1 MSLPASRL
9 ITAVLAMTAACAA
22 WAQTIY
28 LDGHKAVH
36 DNLNNIWLCSVPQE
50 VFGQD
55 WTPVV
60 TTDGSLTDV
69 VINGTAVQDSSTV
82 LLEQIAG
89 GRLYTFSAMMGGQPV
104 NGNIT
109 FTWLPVLELNG
120 EFGNEYAPGTVSL
133 NAPDGSGKDDMLAK
147 LKWRGGIT
155 NTGER
160 HKRNYHIKFVDSIGE
175 KKNRRLL
182 DMRKDNHW
190 KLDAGQIDPLRIRN
204 RVCSDLWLDMARDP
218 WFKALDSTAVNGS
231 HGRVTEVILNGKYH
245 GIYGL
250 IEPVD
255 RKQLGLV
262 KHDTV
267 ANVFHGQQWVSK
279 QWARTYVLPSY
290 NNNSET
296 WNKNEVSYPDFE
308 DVHPTDWSTLYNAF
322 NFARRAD
329 SVDDWQLLADSLDYY
344 FDTPVL
350 EDYFILLVTLQ
361 ALDNETKNIYYSLYD
376 KATGDR
382 RLTVTAWDLDV
393 SLGAKTLTG
402 LTDAMV
408 SPERDLGWI
417 TNLCLIDMFNH
428 SAPHR
433 QHIIDRYWELRD
445 TWLNTDNLVARFQ
458 TAVDELENC
467 GAAAREEARWS
478 RDSDIGG
485 KTLDISA
492 EMQKVEQWI
501 RRRMV
506 YLDEN
511 VFKRPAAL
519 LGDVD
524 DDGSVDIAD
533 VVALIDYVLS
543 GVPVNEAN
551 SDVDGDGT
559 ITIADIVALIDIILT
574 APRP

>member
-1 MSLPASRL
+1 MSFSASRF
-9 ITAVLAMTAACAA
+9 IMAALAMTTACVA
-22 WAQTIY
+22 WAQAFF

-50 VFGQD
+50 VFGHE
-55 WTPVV
+55 WMPVV
-60 TTDGSLTDV
+60 TIDSTMTDV
-69 VINGTAVQDSSTV
+69 IINGTQVANGDHV
-82 LLEQIAG
+82 LLNQIAG
-89 GRLYTFSAMMGGQPV
+89 GRLFPFMAKVDGRIIA
-104 NGNIT
+104 GNIT
-109 FTWLPVLELNG
+109 FTWLPVLELEG

-133 NAPDGSGKDDMLAK
+133 NAPDGSGKSDMMAK
-147 LKWRGGIT
+147 LKWRGGVT
-155 NTGER
+155 NTGDK

-204 RVCSDLWLDMARDP
+204 RVCTDLWLDMSRDP

-267 ANVFHGQQWVSK
+267 ENVFHGQQWVSK
-279 QWARTYVLPSY
+279 LWAPTYYLPRY
-290 NNNSET
+290 NNSSNM
-296 WNKNEVSYPDFE
+296 WNQNEVNYPEFE

-322 NFARRAD
+322 DFARRVDAA
-329 SVDDWQLLADSLDYY
+329 DDWQTLSDSLDYY

-350 EDYFILLVTLQ
+350 EDYFILLVTIQ

-376 KATGDR
+376 KTTGDK
-382 RLTVTAWDLDV
+382 RLTVTPWDLDV

-408 SPERDLGWI
+408 SPERELNWV
-417 TNLCLIDMFNH
+417 TNLYLIDMFNH

-433 QHIIDRYWELRD
+433 QHIIDRYWQLRQ
-445 TWLNTDNLVARFQ
+445 TWLDTDNLVARFQ
-458 TAVDELENC
+458 AAVDELENS

-478 RDSDIGG
+478 HDSDINGQ
-485 KTLDISA
+485 TLDISA
-492 EMQKVEQWI
+492 EMNRVEQWI
-501 RRRMV
+501 RRHMA

-511 VFKRPAAL
+511 VFVRAAGIP
-519 LGDVD
+519 GD
-524 DDGSVDIAD
+524 A
-533 VVALIDYVLS
+533 
-543 GVPVNEAN
+543 
-551 SDVDGDGT
+551 DGDGEVS
-559 ITIADIVALIDIILT
+559 IADITTILDYMLSGKPINERQADVDNDGSINIGDIVMLVDIILNK
-574 APRP
+574 

>member
-1 MSLPASRL
+1 MSFSASRF
-9 ITAVLAMTAACAA
+9 IMAVLAMTTACVA
-22 WAQTIY
+22 WAQAFF

-50 VFGQD
+50 VFGHE
-55 WTPVV
+55 WMPVV
-60 TTDGSLTDV
+60 TIDSTMTDV
-69 VINGTAVQDSSTV
+69 IINGTQVANGDQV
-82 LLEQIAG
+82 LLNQIAG
-89 GRLYTFSAMMGGQPV
+89 GRLFPFMAKVDGRIIA
-104 NGNIT
+104 GNIT
-109 FTWLPVLELNG
+109 FTWLPVLELEG

-133 NAPDGSGKDDMLAK
+133 NAPDGSGKSDMMAK
-147 LKWRGGIT
+147 LKWRGGVT
-155 NTGER
+155 NNGDK

-204 RVCSDLWLDMARDP
+204 RVCSDLWLDMSRDP

-267 ANVFHGQQWVSK
+267 QNVFHGQQWVSK
-279 QWARTYVLPSY
+279 LWAPTYYLPRY
-290 NNNSET
+290 NNSSNM
-296 WNKNEVSYPDFE
+296 WNQNEVNYPEFE
-308 DVHPTDWSTLYNAF
+308 DVHPTDWGTLYNAF
-322 NFARRAD
+322 DFARRVDAA
-329 SVDDWQLLADSLDYY
+329 DDWQTLSDSLDYY

-350 EDYFILLVTLQ
+350 EDYFILLVTIQ

-376 KATGDR
+376 KATGDK
-382 RLTVTAWDLDV
+382 RLTVTPWDLDV

-408 SPERDLGWI
+408 SPERELNWV
-417 TNLCLIDMFNH
+417 TNLYLIDMFNH
-428 SAPHR
+428 SEPHR
-433 QHIIDRYWELRD
+433 QHIIDRYWQLRQ

-458 TAVDELENC
+458 AAVDELENS

-478 RDSDIGG
+478 HDSDINGQ
-485 KTLDISA
+485 TLDISA
-492 EMQKVEQWI
+492 EMNRVEQWI
-501 RRRMV
+501 RRHMA

-511 VFKRPAAL
+511 VFVRTA
-519 LGDVD
+519 
-524 DDGSVDIAD
+524 
-533 VVALIDYVLS
+533 
-543 GVPVNEAN
+543 GVPGDA
-551 SDVDGDGT
+551 DGDGEVS
-559 ITIADIVALIDIILT
+559 IADITTILDYMLSGKPINEQQADVDNDGSINIGDVVMLVDIILNK
-574 APRP
+574 

>member
-1 MSLPASRL
+1 MSFSASRF
-9 ITAVLAMTAACAA
+9 IMAALAMTTACVA
-22 WAQTIY
+22 WAQAFF

-50 VFGQD
+50 VFGHE
-55 WTPVV
+55 WMPVV
-60 TTDGSLTDV
+60 TIDSTMTDV
-69 VINGTAVQDSSTV
+69 IINGTQVVNGDQV
-82 LLEQIAG
+82 LLNQIAG
-89 GRLYTFSAMMGGQPV
+89 GRLFPFMAKVDGRIIA
-104 NGNIT
+104 GNIT
-109 FTWLPVLELNG
+109 FTWLPVLELEG

-133 NAPDGSGKDDMLAK
+133 NAPDGSGKSDMMAK
-147 LKWRGGIT
+147 LKWRGGVT
-155 NTGER
+155 NTGDK

-204 RVCSDLWLDMARDP
+204 RVCSDLWLDMSRDP

-267 ANVFHGQQWVSK
+267 ENVFHGQQWVSK
-279 QWARTYVLPSY
+279 LWAPTYYLPRY
-290 NNNSET
+290 NNSSNM
-296 WNKNEVSYPDFE
+296 WNQNEVNYPEFE
-308 DVHPTDWSTLYNAF
+308 DVHPTDWSALYNAF
-322 NFARRAD
+322 DFARRVDAA
-329 SVDDWQLLADSLDYY
+329 DDWQTLSDSLDYY

-350 EDYFILLVTLQ
+350 EDYFILLVTIQ

-376 KATGDR
+376 KATGDK
-382 RLTVTAWDLDV
+382 RLTVTPWDLDV

-408 SPERDLGWI
+408 SPERELNWV
-417 TNLCLIDMFNH
+417 TNLYLIDMFNH

-433 QHIIDRYWELRD
+433 QHIIDRYWQLRQ
-445 TWLNTDNLVARFQ
+445 TWLDTDNLVARFQ
-458 TAVDELENC
+458 AAVDELENS

-478 RDSDIGG
+478 HDSDINGQ
-485 KTLDISA
+485 TLDINA
-492 EMQKVEQWI
+492 EMNRVEQWI
-501 RRRMV
+501 RRHMA

-511 VFKRPAAL
+511 VFVRAAGIP
-519 LGDVD
+519 GD
-524 DDGSVDIAD
+524 A
-533 VVALIDYVLS
+533 
-543 GVPVNEAN
+543 
-551 SDVDGDGT
+551 DGDGEVS
-559 ITIADIVALIDIILT
+559 IADITTILDYMLSGKPINERQADVDNDGSINIGDIVMLVDIILNK
-574 APRP
+574 

>member
-1 MSLPASRL
+1 MSFSASRF
-9 ITAVLAMTAACAA
+9 IMAALAMTTACVA
-22 WAQTIY
+22 WAQAFF

-50 VFGQD
+50 VFGHE
-55 WTPVV
+55 WMPVV
-60 TTDGSLTDV
+60 TIDSTMTDV
-69 VINGTAVQDSSTV
+69 IINGTQVANGDQV
-82 LLEQIAG
+82 LLNQIAG
-89 GRLYTFSAMMGGQPV
+89 GRLFPFMAKVDGRIIA
-104 NGNIT
+104 GNIT
-109 FTWLPVLELNG
+109 FTWLPVLELEG

-133 NAPDGSGKDDMLAK
+133 NAPDGSGKSDMMAK
-147 LKWRGGIT
+147 LKWRGGVT
-155 NTGER
+155 NTGDK

-204 RVCSDLWLDMARDP
+204 RVCSDLWLDMSRDP

-267 ANVFHGQQWVSK
+267 ENVFHGQQWVSK
-279 QWARTYVLPSY
+279 LWAPTYYLPRY
-290 NNNSET
+290 NNSSNM
-296 WNKNEVSYPDFE
+296 WNQNEVNYPEFE

-322 NFARRAD
+322 DFARRVDAA
-329 SVDDWQLLADSLDYY
+329 DDWQTLSDSLDYY

-350 EDYFILLVTLQ
+350 EDYFILLVTIQ

-376 KATGDR
+376 KATGDK
-382 RLTVTAWDLDV
+382 RLTVTPWDLDV

-408 SPERDLGWI
+408 SPERELNWV
-417 TNLCLIDMFNH
+417 TNLYLIDMFNH

-433 QHIIDRYWELRD
+433 QHIIDRYWQLRQ

-458 TAVDELENC
+458 AAVDELENS

-478 RDSDIGG
+478 HDNDINGQ
-485 KTLDISA
+485 TLDISA
-492 EMQKVEQWI
+492 EMNRVEQWI
-501 RRRMV
+501 RRHMA

-511 VFKRPAAL
+511 VFVRAAGIP
-519 LGDVD
+519 GD
-524 DDGSVDIAD
+524 A
-533 VVALIDYVLS
+533 
-543 GVPVNEAN
+543 
-551 SDVDGDGT
+551 DGDGEVS
-559 ITIADIVALIDIILT
+559 IADITTILDYMLSGKPINERQADVDNDGSINIGDIVMLVDIILNK
-574 APRP
+574 

>member
-1 MSLPASRL
+1 MSFSASRF
-9 ITAVLAMTAACAA
+9 IMAALAMTTACVA
-22 WAQTIY
+22 WAQAFF

-50 VFGQD
+50 VFGHE
-55 WTPVV
+55 WMPVV
-60 TTDGSLTDV
+60 TIDSTMTDV
-69 VINGTAVQDSSTV
+69 IINGTQVANGDQV
-82 LLEQIAG
+82 LLNQIAG
-89 GRLYTFSAMMGGQPV
+89 GRLFPFMAKVDGRIIA
-104 NGNIT
+104 GNIT
-109 FTWLPVLELNG
+109 FTWLPVLELEG

-133 NAPDGSGKDDMLAK
+133 NAPDGSGKSDMMAK
-147 LKWRGGIT
+147 LKWRGGVT
-155 NTGER
+155 NTGDK

-204 RVCSDLWLDMARDP
+204 RVCSDLWLDMSRDP

-267 ANVFHGQQWVSK
+267 ENVFHGQQWVSK
-279 QWARTYVLPSY
+279 LWAPTYYLPRY
-290 NNNSET
+290 NNSSNM
-296 WNKNEVSYPDFE
+296 WNQNEVNYPEFE
-308 DVHPTDWSTLYNAF
+308 DVHPTDWSTLYKAF
-322 NFARRAD
+322 DFARRVDAA
-329 SVDDWQLLADSLDYY
+329 DDWQTLSDSLDYY

-350 EDYFILLVTLQ
+350 EDYFILLVTIQ

-376 KATGDR
+376 KATGDK
-382 RLTVTAWDLDV
+382 RLTVTPWDLDV

-408 SPERDLGWI
+408 SPERELNWV
-417 TNLCLIDMFNH
+417 TNLYLIDMFNH

-433 QHIIDRYWELRD
+433 QHIIDRYWQLRQ

-458 TAVDELENC
+458 AAVDELENS

-478 RDSDIGG
+478 HDNDINGQ
-485 KTLDISA
+485 TLDISA
-492 EMQKVEQWI
+492 EMNRVEQWI
-501 RRRMV
+501 RRHMA

-511 VFKRPAAL
+511 VFVRAAGIP
-519 LGDVD
+519 GD
-524 DDGSVDIAD
+524 A
-533 VVALIDYVLS
+533 
-543 GVPVNEAN
+543 
-551 SDVDGDGT
+551 DGDGEVS
-559 ITIADIVALIDIILT
+559 IADITTILDYMLSGKPINERQADVDNDGSINIGDIVMLVDIILNK
-574 APRP
+574 

>member
-1 MSLPASRL
+1 MSFSASRF
-9 ITAVLAMTAACAA
+9 IMAALAMTTACVA
-22 WAQTIY
+22 WAQAFF

-50 VFGQD
+50 VFGHE
-55 WTPVV
+55 WMPVV
-60 TTDGSLTDV
+60 TIDSTMTDV
-69 VINGTAVQDSSTV
+69 IINGTQVANGDQV
-82 LLEQIAG
+82 LLNQIAG
-89 GRLYTFSAMMGGQPV
+89 GRLFPFMAKVDGRIIA
-104 NGNIT
+104 GNIT
-109 FTWLPVLELNG
+109 FTWLPVLELEG

-133 NAPDGSGKDDMLAK
+133 NAPDGSGKSDMMAK
-147 LKWRGGIT
+147 LKWRGGVT
-155 NTGER
+155 NTGDK

-204 RVCSDLWLDMARDP
+204 RVSSDLWLDMSRDP

-267 ANVFHGQQWVSK
+267 ENVFHGQQWVSK
-279 QWARTYVLPSY
+279 LWAPTYYLPRY
-290 NNNSET
+290 NNSSNM
-296 WNKNEVSYPDFE
+296 WNQNEVNYPEFE

-322 NFARRAD
+322 DFARRVDAA
-329 SVDDWQLLADSLDYY
+329 DDWQTLSDSLDYY

-350 EDYFILLVTLQ
+350 EDYFILLVTIQ

-376 KATGDR
+376 KATGDK
-382 RLTVTAWDLDV
+382 RLTVTPWDLDV

-408 SPERDLGWI
+408 SPERELNWV
-417 TNLCLIDMFNH
+417 TNLYLIDMFNH
-428 SAPHR
+428 SEPHR
-433 QHIIDRYWELRD
+433 QHIIDRYWQLRQ
-445 TWLNTDNLVARFQ
+445 TWLDTDNLVARFQ
-458 TAVDELENC
+458 AAVDELENS

-478 RDSDIGG
+478 HDSDINGQ
-485 KTLDISA
+485 TLDISA
-492 EMQKVEQWI
+492 EMNRVEQWI
-501 RRRMV
+501 RRHMA

-511 VFKRPAAL
+511 VFVRAAGIP
-519 LGDVD
+519 GD
-524 DDGSVDIAD
+524 A
-533 VVALIDYVLS
+533 
-543 GVPVNEAN
+543 
-551 SDVDGDGT
+551 DGDGEVS
-559 ITIADIVALIDIILT
+559 IADITTILDYMLSGKPINERQADVDNDGSINIGDIVMLVDIILNK
-574 APRP
+574 

>member
-1 MSLPASRL
+1 MSFSASRF
-9 ITAVLAMTAACAA
+9 IMAALAMTTACVA
-22 WAQTIY
+22 WAQAFF

-50 VFGQD
+50 VFGHE
-55 WTPVV
+55 WMPVV
-60 TTDGSLTDV
+60 TIDSTMTDV
-69 VINGTAVQDSSTV
+69 IINGTQVANGDQV
-82 LLEQIAG
+82 LLNQIAG
-89 GRLYTFSAMMGGQPV
+89 GRLFPFMAKVDGRIIA
-104 NGNIT
+104 GNIT
-109 FTWLPVLELNG
+109 FTWLPVLELEG

-133 NAPDGSGKDDMLAK
+133 NAPDGSGKSDMMAK
-147 LKWRGGIT
+147 LKWRGGVT
-155 NTGER
+155 NTGDK

-204 RVCSDLWLDMARDP
+204 RVCSDLWLDMSRDP

-267 ANVFHGQQWVSK
+267 ENVFHGQQWVSK
-279 QWARTYVLPSY
+279 LWAPTYYLPRY
-290 NNNSET
+290 NNSSNM
-296 WNKNEVSYPDFE
+296 WNQNEVNYPEFE

-322 NFARRAD
+322 DFARRVDAA
-329 SVDDWQLLADSLDYY
+329 DDWQTLSDSLDYY

-350 EDYFILLVTLQ
+350 EDYFILLVTIQ

-376 KATGDR
+376 KATGDK
-382 RLTVTAWDLDV
+382 RLTVTPWDLDV

-408 SPERDLGWI
+408 SPERELNWV
-417 TNLCLIDMFNH
+417 TNLYLIDMFNH
-428 SAPHR
+428 STPHR
-433 QHIIDRYWELRD
+433 QHIIDRYWQLRQ
-445 TWLNTDNLVARFQ
+445 TWLDTDNLVARFQ
-458 TAVDELENC
+458 AAVDELENS
-467 GAAAREEARWS
+467 GAAARDEARWS
-478 RDSDIGG
+478 HDSDINGQ
-485 KTLDISA
+485 TLDISA
-492 EMQKVEQWI
+492 EMNRVEQWI
-501 RRRMV
+501 RRHMA

-511 VFKRPAAL
+511 VFVRATGIP
-519 LGDVD
+519 GD
-524 DDGSVDIAD
+524 A
-533 VVALIDYVLS
+533 
-543 GVPVNEAN
+543 
-551 SDVDGDGT
+551 DGDGEVS
-559 ITIADIVALIDIILT
+559 IADITTILDYMLSGKPINERQADVDNDGSINIGDIVMLVDIILNK
-574 APRP
+574 

>member
-1 MSLPASRL
+1 MA
-9 ITAVLAMTAACAA
+9 ALAMTTACVA
-22 WAQTIY
+22 WAQAFF

-50 VFGQD
+50 VFGHE
-55 WTPVV
+55 WMPVV
-60 TTDGSLTDV
+60 TIDSTMTDV
-69 VINGTAVQDSSTV
+69 IINGTQVVNGDQV
-82 LLEQIAG
+82 LLNQIAG
-89 GRLYTFSAMMGGQPV
+89 GRLFPFMAKVDGRIIA
-104 NGNIT
+104 GNIT
-109 FTWLPVLELNG
+109 FTWLPVLELEG

-133 NAPDGSGKDDMLAK
+133 NAPDGSGKSDMMAK
-147 LKWRGGIT
+147 LKWRGGVT
-155 NTGER
+155 NTGDK

-204 RVCSDLWLDMARDP
+204 RVCSDLWLDMSRDP

-267 ANVFHGQQWVSK
+267 ENVFHGQQWVSK
-279 QWARTYVLPSY
+279 LWAPTYYLPRY
-290 NNNSET
+290 NNNSDM
-296 WNKNEVSYPDFE
+296 WNQNEVNYPEFE
-308 DVHPTDWSTLYNAF
+308 DVHPTDWSTLYKAF
-322 NFARRAD
+322 DFARRVDEA
-329 SVDDWQLLADSLDYY
+329 DDWQTLRDSLDYY

-350 EDYFILLVTLQ
+350 EDYFILLVTIQ

-376 KATGDR
+376 KATGDK
-382 RLTVTAWDLDV
+382 RLTVTPWDLDV

-408 SPERDLGWI
+408 SPERELNWV
-417 TNLCLIDMFNH
+417 TNLYLIDMFNH
-428 SAPHR
+428 SEPHR
-433 QHIIDRYWELRD
+433 QHIIDRYWELRQ

-458 TAVDELENC
+458 AAVDELENS

-478 RDSDIGG
+478 HDSDINGQ
-485 KTLDISA
+485 TLDISA
-492 EMQKVEQWI
+492 EMNRVEQWI
-501 RRRMV
+501 RRHMA

-511 VFKRPAAL
+511 IFVRSAGIP
-519 LGDVD
+519 GD
-524 DDGSVDIAD
+524 A
-533 VVALIDYVLS
+533 
-543 GVPVNEAN
+543 
-551 SDVDGDGT
+551 DGDGEVS
-559 ITIADIVALIDIILT
+559 IADITTILDYMLSGKPINERQADVDNDGIINIGDIVMLVDIILSK
-574 APRP
+574 

>member
-1 MSLPASRL
+1 MSFSASRF
-9 ITAVLAMTAACAA
+9 IMAALAMTTACVA
-22 WAQTIY
+22 WAQAFF

-50 VFGQD
+50 VFGHE
-55 WTPVV
+55 WMPVV
-60 TTDGSLTDV
+60 TIDSTMTDV
-69 VINGTAVQDSSTV
+69 IINGTQVANGDQV
-82 LLEQIAG
+82 LLNQIAG
-89 GRLYTFSAMMGGQPV
+89 GRLFPFMAKVDGRIIA
-104 NGNIT
+104 GNIT
-109 FTWLPVLELNG
+109 FTWLPVLELEG

-133 NAPDGSGKDDMLAK
+133 NAPDGSGKSDMMAK
-147 LKWRGGIT
+147 LKWRGGVT
-155 NTGER
+155 NTGDK

-204 RVCSDLWLDMARDP
+204 RVCNDLWLDMSRDP

-267 ANVFHGQQWVSK
+267 ENVFHGQQWVSK
-279 QWARTYVLPSY
+279 LWAPTYYLPRY
-290 NNNSET
+290 NNSSNM
-296 WNKNEVSYPDFE
+296 WNQNEVNYPEFE

-322 NFARRAD
+322 DFARRVDA
-329 SVDDWQLLADSLDYY
+329 VDDWQTLSDSLDYY

-350 EDYFILLVTLQ
+350 EDYFILLVTIQ

-376 KATGDR
+376 KATGDK
-382 RLTVTAWDLDV
+382 RLTVTPWDLDV

-408 SPERDLGWI
+408 SPERELNWV
-417 TNLCLIDMFNH
+417 TNLYLIDMFNH

-433 QHIIDRYWELRD
+433 QHIIDRYWQLRQ
-445 TWLNTDNLVARFQ
+445 TWLDTDNLVARFQ
-458 TAVDELENC
+458 AAVDELENS

-478 RDSDIGG
+478 HDSDINGQ
-485 KTLDISA
+485 TLDISA
-492 EMQKVEQWI
+492 EMNRVEQWI
-501 RRRMV
+501 RRHMA

-511 VFKRPAAL
+511 VFVRAAGI
-519 LGDVD
+519 LGD
-524 DDGSVDIAD
+524 A
-533 VVALIDYVLS
+533 
-543 GVPVNEAN
+543 
-551 SDVDGDGT
+551 DGDGEVS
-559 ITIADIVALIDIILT
+559 IADITTILDYMLSGKPINEQQADVDNDGSINIGDIVMLVDIILNK
-574 APRP
+574 

>member
-1 MSLPASRL
+1 MSFSASRF
-9 ITAVLAMTAACAA
+9 IMAALAMTTACVA
-22 WAQTIY
+22 WAQAFF

-50 VFGQD
+50 VFGHE
-55 WTPVV
+55 WMPVV
-60 TTDGSLTDV
+60 TIDSTMTDV
-69 VINGTAVQDSSTV
+69 IINGTQVVNGDQM
-82 LLEQIAG
+82 LLNQIAG
-89 GRLYTFSAMMGGQPV
+89 GRLFPFMAKV
-104 NGNIT
+104 DERIIAGNIT
-109 FTWLPVLELNG
+109 FTWLPVLELEG

-133 NAPDGSGKDDMLAK
+133 NAPDGSGKSDMMAK
-147 LKWRGGIT
+147 LKWRGGVT
-155 NTGER
+155 NTGDK

-204 RVCSDLWLDMARDP
+204 RVCSDLWLDMSRDP

-267 ANVFHGQQWVSK
+267 ENVFHGQQWVSK
-279 QWARTYVLPSY
+279 LWAPTYYLPRY
-290 NNNSET
+290 NNSSNM
-296 WNKNEVSYPDFE
+296 WNQNEVNYPEFE

-322 NFARRAD
+322 DFARRVDAA
-329 SVDDWQLLADSLDYY
+329 DDWQTLSDSLDYY

-350 EDYFILLVTLQ
+350 EDYFILLVTIQ

-376 KATGDR
+376 KATGDK
-382 RLTVTAWDLDV
+382 RLTVTPWDLDV

-408 SPERDLGWI
+408 SPERELNWV
-417 TNLCLIDMFNH
+417 TNLYLIDMFNH

-433 QHIIDRYWELRD
+433 QHIIDRYWQLRQ

-458 TAVDELENC
+458 AAVDELENS

-478 RDSDIGG
+478 HDSDINGQ
-485 KTLDISA
+485 TLDISA
-492 EMQKVEQWI
+492 EMNRVEQWI
-501 RRRMV
+501 RRHMA

-511 VFKRPAAL
+511 VFVRAAGIP
-519 LGDVD
+519 GD
-524 DDGSVDIAD
+524 A
-533 VVALIDYVLS
+533 
-543 GVPVNEAN
+543 
-551 SDVDGDGT
+551 DGDGEVS
-559 ITIADIVALIDIILT
+559 IADITTILDYMLSGMPINERQADVDNDGSINIGDIVMLVDIILNK
-574 APRP
+574 

>member
-1 MSLPASRL
+1 MA
-9 ITAVLAMTAACAA
+9 ALAMTTACVA
-22 WAQTIY
+22 WAQAFF

-50 VFGQD
+50 VFGHE
-55 WTPVV
+55 WMPVV
-60 TTDGSLTDV
+60 TIDSTMTDV
-69 VINGTAVQDSSTV
+69 IINGTQVVNGDQV
-82 LLEQIAG
+82 LLNQIAG
-89 GRLYTFSAMMGGQPV
+89 GRLFPFMAKVDGRIIA
-104 NGNIT
+104 GNIT
-109 FTWLPVLELNG
+109 FTWLPVLELEG

-133 NAPDGSGKDDMLAK
+133 NAPDGSGKSDMMAK
-147 LKWRGGIT
+147 LKWRGGVT
-155 NTGER
+155 NTGDK

-204 RVCSDLWLDMARDP
+204 RVCSDLWLDMSRDP

-267 ANVFHGQQWVSK
+267 ENVFHGQQWVSK
-279 QWARTYVLPSY
+279 LWAPTYYLPRY
-290 NNNSET
+290 NNSSNM
-296 WNKNEVSYPDFE
+296 WNQNEVNYPEFE

-322 NFARRAD
+322 DFARRVDA
-329 SVDDWQLLADSLDYY
+329 VDDWQTLSDSLDYY

-350 EDYFILLVTLQ
+350 EDYFILLVTIQ

-376 KATGDR
+376 KATGDK
-382 RLTVTAWDLDV
+382 RLTVTPWDLDV

-408 SPERDLGWI
+408 SPERELNWV
-417 TNLCLIDMFNH
+417 TNLYLIDMFNH
-428 SAPHR
+428 SEPHR
-433 QHIIDRYWELRD
+433 QHIIDRYWQLRQ

-458 TAVDELENC
+458 AAVDELENS

-478 RDSDIGG
+478 HDSDINGQ
-485 KTLDISA
+485 TLDISA
-492 EMQKVEQWI
+492 EMNRVEQWI
-501 RRRMV
+501 RRHMA

-511 VFKRPAAL
+511 VFVRAAGIP
-519 LGDVD
+519 GD
-524 DDGSVDIAD
+524 A
-533 VVALIDYVLS
+533 
-543 GVPVNEAN
+543 
-551 SDVDGDGT
+551 DGDGEVS
-559 ITIADIVALIDIILT
+559 IADITTILDYMLSGKPINERQADVDNDGSINIGEIVMLVDIILNK
-574 APRP
+574 

>member
-1 MSLPASRL
+1 MSFSASRF
-9 ITAVLAMTAACAA
+9 IMAALAMTTACVA
-22 WAQTIY
+22 WAQAFF

-50 VFGQD
+50 VFGHE
-55 WTPVV
+55 WMPVV
-60 TTDGSLTDV
+60 TIDSTMTDV
-69 VINGTAVQDSSTV
+69 IINGTQVANGDQV
-82 LLEQIAG
+82 LLNQIAG
-89 GRLYTFSAMMGGQPV
+89 GRLFPFMAKVDGRIIA
-104 NGNIT
+104 GNIT
-109 FTWLPVLELNG
+109 FTWLPVLELEG

-133 NAPDGSGKDDMLAK
+133 NAPDGSGKSDMMAK
-147 LKWRGGIT
+147 LKWRGGVT
-155 NTGER
+155 NTGDK

-204 RVCSDLWLDMARDP
+204 RVCSDLWLDMSRDP

-267 ANVFHGQQWVSK
+267 ENVFHGQQWVSK
-279 QWARTYVLPSY
+279 LWAPTYYLPRY
-290 NNNSET
+290 NNSSNM
-296 WNKNEVSYPDFE
+296 WNQNEVNYPEFE

-322 NFARRAD
+322 DFARRVDAA
-329 SVDDWQLLADSLDYY
+329 DDWQTLSDSLDYY

-350 EDYFILLVTLQ
+350 EDYFILLVTIQ

-376 KATGDR
+376 KATGDK
-382 RLTVTAWDLDV
+382 RLTVTPWDLDV

-408 SPERDLGWI
+408 SPERELNWV
-417 TNLCLIDMFNH
+417 TNLYLIDMFNH

-433 QHIIDRYWELRD
+433 QHIIDRYWQLRQ
-445 TWLNTDNLVARFQ
+445 TWLDTDNLVARFQ
-458 TAVDELENC
+458 AAVDELENS

-478 RDSDIGG
+478 HDSDINGQ
-485 KTLDISA
+485 TLDISA
-492 EMQKVEQWI
+492 EMNRVEQWI
-501 RRRMV
+501 RRHMA

-511 VFKRPAAL
+511 VFVRAAGIP
-519 LGDVD
+519 GD
-524 DDGSVDIAD
+524 A
-533 VVALIDYVLS
+533 
-543 GVPVNEAN
+543 
-551 SDVDGDGT
+551 DGDGEVS
-559 ITIADIVALIDIILT
+559 IADITTILDYMLSGKPINERQADVDNDGSINIGDIVMLVDIILNK
-574 APRP
+574 

>member
-1 MSLPASRL
+1 MAV
-9 ITAVLAMTAACAA
+9 IAVTTACVA
-22 WAQTIY
+22 WAQAIY

-50 VFGQD
+50 VFGHE
-55 WTPVV
+55 WAPVV
-60 TTDGSLTDV
+60 TFDDDLTDV
-69 VINGTAVQDSSTV
+69 ILVGTAVQNGDSV
-82 LLEQIAG
+82 MLEPIAG
-89 GRLYTFSAMMGGQPV
+89 GKLYPLSVRTGDGQV
-104 NGNIT
+104 LSGNIT

-120 EFGNEYAPGTVSL
+120 EFSNEYAPGTVSL

-155 NTGER
+155 NSGDK

-218 WFKALDSTAVNGS
+218 WFKAIDSTAVNGS

-267 ANVFHGQQWVSK
+267 ANKFHGQQWVSK
-279 QWARTYVLPSY
+279 EWARTYVLPSY
-290 NNNSET
+290 NNNSNT
-296 WNKNEVSYPDFE
+296 WNKNEVNYPDFE
-308 DVHPTDWSTLYNAF
+308 EVHPTDWSTLYNAF
-322 NFARRAD
+322 NFVRRSDA
-329 SVDDWQLLADSLDYY
+329 VDNWQALNDSLDYY

-361 ALDNETKNIYYSLYD
+361 AIDNETKNIYYSLYD
-376 KATGDR
+376 KASGDK

-393 SLGAKTLTG
+393 SLGAKTLSG

-417 TNLCLIDMFNH
+417 TNLCLGDMFNH
-428 SAPHR
+428 SETHR
-433 QHIIDRYWELRD
+433 KHIIDRYWQLRQ
-445 TWLNTDNLVARFQ
+445 TWLNTENLVARFQ

-478 RDSDIGG
+478 KDSDIGG

-492 EMQKVEQWI
+492 EMEKVAQWI

-511 VFKRPAAL
+511 IFVRPATL
-519 LGDVD
+519 SGDAN

-533 VVALIDYVLS
+533 VVALIDYCLS
-543 GVPVNEAN
+543 HEPVNEAN
-551 SDVDGDGT
+551 SDVDNDGS
-559 ITIADIVALIDIILT
+559 INIGDIVCLIDIILSH
-574 APRP
+574 